1 MNNLGKCIMFI
12 IGLCVVGSCL
22 KDNPRC
28 TKQARRKI
36 SKTFK
41 KGKKK
46 GKKAKKG
53 QRHRSAKRMKKGTR
67 GKGKR
72 KSSLVRRR
80 KK

>member
-1 MNNLGKCIMFI
+1 MNNLGKCIMLI
-12 IGLCVVGSCL
+12 VGLCVAGSCL

-46 GKKAKKG
+46 G
-53 QRHRSAKRMKKGTR
+53 TR

-72 KSSLVRRR
+72 KSSLMRRR

>member
-1 MNNLGKCIMFI
+1 MNNLGKCIMLI
-12 IGLCVVGSCL
+12 VGLCVAGSCL

-46 GKKAKKG
+46 GKKG
-53 QRHRSAKRMKKGTR
+53 QRQRSAKRMKKGTR

-72 KSSLVRRR
+72 KSSLMRRR